1 MITKAQLKKLKDSN
15 NHVKL
20 EFDIPWNET
29 SLARLYDKLDAQLE
43 GGCLA
48 DIVSVEPLSFNNETQ
63 SIRVEIVI
71 DISDM
76 LEETEED

>member
-15 NHVKL
+15 NYVTL
-20 EFDIPWNET
+20 MFDVPWNET
-29 SLARLYDKLDAQLE
+29 SLSRLYDKLDAQVE
-43 GGCLA
+43 GGALV
-48 DIVSVEPLSFNNETQ
+48 DIVSATPISFKEETE
-63 SIRVEIVI
+63 SIEIEMVI

>member
-15 NHVKL
+15 NHVTL

-43 GGCLA
+43 GGALV
-48 DIVSVEPLSFNNETQ
+48 DIVSVEPLSFNSETQ
-63 SIRVEIVI
+63 SILVEIEI

-76 LEETEED
+76 LEETEEV